1 MTSPVATN
9 RSALLVLRDGTG
21 SPKNVTISPMEGD
34 VEYTPGEVS
43 FVEVLD
49 RGRPIANG
57 EGVIEESSGLAEIS
71 FSFYVKELTD
81 VATVPDAILRWME
94 DIADTSAASVVT
106 ASWTSTT
113 TRTDGRAT
121 LDALYYPHGTGSGK
135 ALYVLDDCLLIS
147 KNLVEG
153 SPSLFNV
160 VLRSTTARKWQLTAA
175 T

>member
-9 RSALLVLRDGTG
+9 RSAVLVLRDGTG
-21 SPKNVTISPMEGD
+21 SPKTITISPMEGD
-34 VEYTPGEVS
+34 VEYTPGELS
-43 FVEVLD
+43 MIEVLD

-57 EGVIEESSGLAEIS
+57 EGVIEQSSGLAELS

-81 VATVPDAILRWME
+81 AVTAPDCILRWME
-94 DIADTSAASVVT
+94 DTSDTSAASVVS

-121 LDALYYPHGTGSGK
+121 MDAVYYPHGTGSGK
-135 ALYVLDDCLLIS
+135 AIYVLDDVMLVS
-147 KNLVEG
+147 KNMVEG